1 VVAALAVPVGL
12 NEPQVAAGVQLQ
24 FTPRVAGSPVTVAA
38 MVAVAPAAR
47 DDGGGVVNA
56 TEITVALIAMEA
68 LLALIVLVV
77 TEVAMSVTAA
87 TGALGAV

>member
-1 VVAALAVPVGL
+1 MVAALAVPVGL

-56 TEITVALIAMEA
+56 TVALIAMEA